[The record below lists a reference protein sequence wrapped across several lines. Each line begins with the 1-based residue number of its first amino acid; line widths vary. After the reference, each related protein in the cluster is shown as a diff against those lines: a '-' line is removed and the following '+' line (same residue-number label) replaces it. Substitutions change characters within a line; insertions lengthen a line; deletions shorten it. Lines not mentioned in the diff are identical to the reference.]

1 MRISDWSSD
10 VCSSDL
16 VRPALDRMPGM
27 DVDGV
32 ERRTAMDVSTRKE
45 PKSGA
50 EISSEI
56 TRLIY
61 ANPDVQAYNAQF
73 HIPASTYQ
81 EHDES
86 GCNWTVHIAKAT
98 QAYASV
104 ISQAL
109 ATARSRY
116 VLKQQHRFARSEHSM
131 VRKERFRHFE

>member
-1 MRISDWSSD
+1 
-10 VCSSDL
+10 
-16 VRPALDRMPGM
+16 MPGM

-73 HIPASTYQ
+73 HIPAATYQ
-81 EHDES
+81 EPDES
-86 GCNWTVHIAKAT
+86 GCNWTVHLAKAT
-98 QAYASV
+98 QGYDSV

-116 VLKQQHRFARSEHSM
+116 VLKKD
-131 VRKERFRHFE
+131 RKSGGKGKRVTDSVDQGGSQNNK

>member
-16 VRPALDRMPGM
+16 AGSVRPALDRMPGM

-73 HIPASTYQ
+73 HIPAATYQ
-81 EHDES
+81 EPDES
-86 GCNWTVHIAKAT
+86 ACNWTVHIANAPQGT
-98 QAYASV
+98 ESDNG
-104 ISQAL
+104 
-109 ATARSRY
+109 RR
-116 VLKQQHRFARSEHSM
+116 E
-131 VRKERFRHFE
+131 